1 MMAFLY
7 YLVIYPISC
16 LPLWVLYRFADIF
29 YILVISVVPYR
40 RKVIRT
46 NIDRSFPLKSLAEK
60 RKIERAFYRHFAD
73 LLIESVKNLSIHKK
87 ELLRR
92 FEIENP
98 QVMEELFNQRKSV
111 ILVSGHYNNWEWF
124 ITAQALL
131 VPHQSYGIGTPL
143 SNPFWNKKLNERRQ
157 RFGIKV
163 IHASNY
169 KEQLKSSKE
178 PFAVLT
184 LADQSP
190 VDGRKAFW
198 TTFLN
203 QPTAVLFGTEFMAHD
218 FNAAVVY
225 FSIQKKKRGFYSLR
239 YELITNNPS
248 EFSWGEI
255 TKKHSEHLE
264 ASILK
269 KPQFWLWSHKRWKR
283 QVPDDLENL
292 KQQQKD
298 AFTRRFFSGNSQ

>member
-16 LPLWVLYRFADIF
+16 LPLCVLYRFADIF

-157 RFGIKV
+157 RFGMNV

-169 KEQLKSSKE
+169 KEQLRSSKE

-190 VDGRKAFW
+190 VDSRKAFW

-225 FSIQKKKRGFYSLR
+225 FTIQKKKRGIYSLR

-248 EFSWGEI
+248 ELSWGEI
-255 TKKHSEHLE
+255 TKKHTEHLE

-283 QVPDDLENL
+283 HVPDDLENL